1 MSSSKNRIVSSAY
14 CRIHSLPST
23 KCGTTPFIWLSS
35 LALETSNASISATKL
50 NTIGDRGSPC
60 LSPFFVWKKLP
71 TLSLTWIPT
80 LPHGHYFLYPITPL
94 RSKTLHSKF
103 VVEIPSSPYHR
114 PSQNLSHLKISI
126 LDFEYPSKYNCP
138 SSEYFKKFPY
148 FSGNYSHS
156 PRAKSI

>member
-23 KCGTTPFIWLSS
+23 KCGTTPFIRLSS
-35 LALETSNASISATKL
+35 LALETNNASISATKL
-50 NTIGDRGSPC
+50 NKIGDRGSPR

-71 TLSLTWIPT
+71 TLSLPWIPT
-80 LPHGHYFLYPITPL
+80 LLQSLFSLFNHTIEEQNPSFW
-94 RSKTLHSKF
+94 KF
-103 VVEIPSSPYHR
+103 GVEIPSSPYHR

-138 SSEYFKKFPY
+138 PSEYFKNFPY